1 MDIFIDNFIK
11 VPEALGLTFKT
22 PRELNDIIDTKIPG
36 RPQFHLKQIKYEGV
50 PIDLYYRPI
59 MDCIA
64 SPIGDPTFAEH
75 LIFPP
80 ERHYVDQD
88 MTIRLYHDMHTGKWW
103 WDTQVC
109 FFCFTVKDAL

>member
-1 MDIFIDNFIK
+1 
-11 VPEALGLTFKT
+11 
-22 PRELNDIIDTKIPG
+22 
-36 RPQFHLKQIKYEGV
+36 
-50 PIDLYYRPI
+50 

-64 SPIGDPTFAEH
+64 SLIGDPTFAEH
-75 LIFPP
+75 LIFSP

-109 FFCFTVKDAL
+109 IV